1 MAEQPTV
8 TVALTKEQQLEILAA
23 TGLLVK
29 TLEID
34 AAAAAEDGAAS
45 AQLPLP
51 RWLIQETEVR

>member
-1 MAEQPTV
+1 VTV
-8 TVALTKEQQLEILAA
+8 TLTKTQQLEILAA

-34 AAAAAEDGAAS
+34 AAVAVEDGSAT

-51 RWLIQETEVR
+51 RWLVQETEVR